1 MGWIHGTAGTTSG
14 WEPLQPSESS
24 RIDQIVKLKSEREDV
39 KLGGLKYTVQ
49 LGSGSGSGSS
59 PDVTLSLPEL
69 LGGDVWDQHKLLL
82 EVVEVHGVRGCF
94 PVALK
99 DQLKSR
105 GKPPVSKG
113 FGLKVTACRVG
124 VAGGGGGSEGG
135 GGASSSSSSASASA
149 SSLVEELDHGP
160 IAVKHIS
167 GHKGKLDLTSA
178 VELNVGSRLT
188 LDRMSLPGSAVA
200 AGASKSAKG
209 VECGA
214 ISIRIDV
221 FWDAIHSTGSA
232 GGARRSSNEVTSAT
246 AIVQK
251 RHLLGRAFI
260 PVVAVRSEVV
270 RFPLQRGVVDDES
283 AAASSGGDADDAP
296 WVSVRLWRPKLRRV
310 RGCGETMTEK
320 ELRRHVPR
328 CIERNAVLG
337 AGGGG
342 ASRKRPASGELERKA
357 KRKAAMPRRSSLY
370 EEESGDDDDDDDED
384 Y

>member
-135 GGASSSSSSASASA
+135 GG
-149 SSLVEELDHGP
+149 
-160 IAVKHIS
+160 
-167 GHKGKLDLTSA
+167 
-178 VELNVGSRLT
+178 
-188 LDRMSLPGSAVA
+188 
-200 AGASKSAKG
+200 
-209 VECGA
+209 
-214 ISIRIDV
+214 
-221 FWDAIHSTGSA
+221 
-232 GGARRSSNEVTSAT
+232 
-246 AIVQK
+246 
-251 RHLLGRAFI
+251 
-260 PVVAVRSEVV
+260 
-270 RFPLQRGVVDDES
+270 
-283 AAASSGGDADDAP
+283 
-296 WVSVRLWRPKLRRV
+296 
-310 RGCGETMTEK
+310 
-320 ELRRHVPR
+320 VPR
-328 CIERNAVLG
+328 LLP
-337 AGGGG
+337 
-342 ASRKRPASGELERKA
+342 PAQA
-357 KRKAAMPRRSSLY
+357 QAHRRWLRSLIM
-370 EEESGDDDDDDDED
+370 GRLQ
-384 Y
+384 